1 MTLRV
6 ILTVVEIALL
16 TLVLAYFLARI
27 AQLLNAISAT
37 CGKITFGV
45 RAVETQCA
53 VIGPTADRLNA
64 GLSEAVDRLDQ
75 AASQAE
81 RLAGR

>member
-1 MTLRV
+1 MTLRL
-6 ILTVVEIALL
+6 ILTVLEIALL
-16 TLVLAYFLARI
+16 TLVLAYFLAKI
-27 AQLLNAISAT
+27 ARLLTAISAT

-45 RAVETQCA
+45 RAVEVQCA

-64 GLSEAVDRLDQ
+64 GLSEVVGKLDQ

-81 RLAGR
+81 RLARR